1 MTFFLTRWFYYLM
14 QFLYRLFNDSYL
26 LTILVSTL
34 LLRLVQIYPDISNR
48 KTQIKTAEIQPEINE
63 LQKRYE
69 KDPQKLREEQSK
81 LMKAHGINTLTSCLP
96 MLLIFPLFFCFLNA
110 FRCWGNEETITLMYE
125 TAVAQTL
132 EEGSE
137 ERALAEQQAMDT
149 FNGFRFLWVKNIWQP
164 DSFISANVLLF
175 RMDGEVITPA
185 RNLAMISS
193 NALKNMPLL
202 QKGYTDKSGKF
213 VSGEEI
219 WNTLVSAG
227 LATGEYGDAG
237 NTSGCNSCSSCSTDR
252 SGMSL
257 LPDSISPEIAKKMI
271 GVETS
276 QQINDGESRSTATG
290 SDIYSALMQRYPDA
304 ISKNGKTPANG
315 FLIMPFLAAGMQLVS
330 TIISMRRT
338 KKEGQQTEQAKQ
350 MNAMMYFMP
359 VMSILICMSSTTA
372 FAFYWTISGAI
383 QLVSTLII
391 NAVFDRKKAKKEAA
405 K

>member
-48 KTQIKTAEIQPEINE
+48 KTQLKTAEIQPEINE

-69 KDPQKLREEQSK
+69 KDPQKLREEQNK
-81 LMKAHGINTLTSCLP
+81 LMKKHGINTLTSCLP

-125 TAVAQTL
+125 TAVAQTM

-137 ERALAEQQAMDT
+137 ERARAEQQAMDT

-164 DSFISANVLLF
+164 DNFISGNLLLF

-185 RNLAMISS
+185 KNISMLSS

-219 WNTLVSAG
+219 WNTLVDVG
-227 LATGEYGDAG
+227 LASGEYGDAG
-237 NTSGCNSCSSCSTDR
+237 NTSGCNSCSSCSTDKT
-252 SGMSL
+252 GMSL
-257 LPDSISPEIAKKMI
+257 LPEKISPEIAKKMI

-276 QQINDGESRSTATG
+276 KQVDDGGSQSTATG
-290 SDIYSALMQRYPDA
+290 SDIYNALMKRYPDA

-338 KKEGQQTEQAKQ
+338 KKEGQQNEQAKQ
-350 MNAMMYFMP
+350 MNAMMYFFP

-372 FAFYWTISGAI
+372 FAFYWTVSGAI
-383 QLVSTLII
+383 QLISTLII
-391 NAVFDRKKAKKEAA
+391 NAVFDRKKKKEAA